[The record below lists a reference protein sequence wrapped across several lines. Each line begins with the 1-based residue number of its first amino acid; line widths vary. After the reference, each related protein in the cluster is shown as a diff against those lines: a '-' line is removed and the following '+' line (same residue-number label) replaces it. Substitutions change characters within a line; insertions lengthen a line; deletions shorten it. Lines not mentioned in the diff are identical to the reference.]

1 MGSSIETIA
10 VYVYSSKVIKML
22 IFIKVHKNQ
31 CLLGWRGKGKIKVS
45 IKSKMGK
52 SMKGWGL
59 IVCRIIA
66 MWDERKIGD
75 QVGNI
80 G

>member
-10 VYVYSSKVIKML
+10 VCVYSSKVIKML

-31 CLLGWRGKGKIKVS
+31 CLFGWRGKGKIKVS

-52 SMKGWGL
+52 SMKG
-59 IVCRIIA
+59 
-66 MWDERKIGD
+66 
-75 QVGNI
+75 
-80 G
+80 